1 MDKNEHVVV
10 AVFEDRTAAEAAVE
24 HLKKWDKAN
33 DDIKLGAIGLL
44 YKEGNEVKSVIGH
57 QMGRGAKVGALV
69 GIVSGVLT
77 GGVGLVGGAAVG
89 GLLGG
94 ATGSFFAKSL
104 HLNEAECNA
113 LGMELE
119 LGKAAVVVTGDEYEL
134 TPIRS
139 TLERI
144 GGATKVYVVPSDAV
158 DDAAAYFSERELDDL
173 REVEMAQR
181 AIDDSITKAAND
193 FGGMI

>member
-10 AVFEDRTAAEAAVE
+10 AVFEDRAAAETAIE
-24 HLKKWDKAN
+24 HMKKWDKAS

-44 YKEGNEVKSVIGH
+44 YKEGGEVKSVIGH

-69 GIVSGVLT
+69 GIITGVLT
-77 GGVGLVGGAAVG
+77 GGVGLVGGAAAG

-94 ATGSFFAKSL
+94 ATGAFFAKSL

-119 LGKAAVVVTGDEYEL
+119 LGKAAVVVTCDEYEV
-134 TPIRS
+134 TPVRS
-139 TLERI
+139 TLEHA
-144 GGATKVYVVPSDAV
+144 GGAIRVYVVPVDAV
-158 DDAAAYFSERELDDL
+158 DAAAAYFSESKLDDI
-173 REVEMAQR
+173 REAEMVQR
-181 AIDDSITKAAND
+181 AIDDSITKVAND